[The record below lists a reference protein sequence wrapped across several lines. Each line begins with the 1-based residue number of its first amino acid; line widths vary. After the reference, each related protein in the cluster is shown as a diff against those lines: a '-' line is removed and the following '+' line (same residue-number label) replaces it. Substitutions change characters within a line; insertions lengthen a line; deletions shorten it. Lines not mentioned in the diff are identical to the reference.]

1 MLGYVAFLILL
12 IIFELN
18 MAALVRPIFAIVLA
32 AAIAADS
39 SCSTRDFIMED
50 SDLVKKRK
58 RLEKERSESCFK
70 RNGPDT
76 FGPSTLNW
84 NQYFYFSDC

>member
-1 MLGYVAFLILL
+1 MLDYVAFLILQ

-50 SDLVKKRK
+50 SEKREIRK
-58 RLEKERSESCFK
+58 LFQSNEMVLI
-70 RNGPDT
+70 PLALLA
-76 FGPSTLNW
+76 LNW
-84 NQYFYFSDC
+84 SQYFYFSDC

>member
-50 SDLVKKRK
+50 SDLVKKTETTGKREIRK
-58 RLEKERSESCFK
+58 LFQTKWS
-70 RNGPDT
+70 
-76 FGPSTLNW
+76 
-84 NQYFYFSDC
+84 